1 MPSLFAGNY
10 LLLGLF
16 SMTLKITNYKLE
28 LRNQTLLCG
37 EDTLLLIKHVTI

>member
-28 LRNQTLLCG
+28 LRNQTLLSG